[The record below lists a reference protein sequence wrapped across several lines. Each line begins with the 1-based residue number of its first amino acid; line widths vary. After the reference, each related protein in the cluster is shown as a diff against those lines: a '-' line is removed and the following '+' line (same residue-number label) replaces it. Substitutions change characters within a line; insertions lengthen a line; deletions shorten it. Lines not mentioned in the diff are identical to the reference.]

1 MVLRQL
7 KGQVTMSTRYTGES
21 NLRAPE
27 NCTIILIDHQPLQF
41 AGAQNID
48 QTLLPRAMRFNAPQR
63 QYPAGGS
70 SGSKSRFAAQGAGR
84 KEPGIVQLPEVSGI
98 DENPGRTML
107 PPCLSRYGRRMSG
120 KMLLT
125 PSLTGRKRSWLGLSK
140 TKSTCGRPDA
150 LLRQQ

>member
-107 PPCLSRYGRRMSG
+107 PPCCQGMAG
-120 KMLLT
+120 E
-125 PSLTGRKRSWLGLSK
+125 
-140 TKSTCGRPDA
+140 
-150 LLRQQ
+150 